1 MFLRSVQFRE
11 DDIVLLRPADPH
23 AFTEEESWVGGLQE
37 ASVLILSGI
46 SVVSFSSLHAPAGC
60 WSCPLVWNLGVVG
73 PLSG

>member
-23 AFTEEESWVGGLQE
+23 AFTEEESWVGGLQV

-46 SVVSFSSLHAPAGC
+46 SVISFSSLHSPAGC
-60 WSCPLVWNLGVVG
+60 WSSPTVWNTGFVG
-73 PLSG
+73 LLSG